1 MLMRRIVPIKFDRL
15 YLSALFTLALPII
28 IQNGISSSL
37 NAIDVMMLGQMG
49 EIPVAAV
56 GLANQV
62 FFLLSFMLFGI
73 SSGAG
78 IFSAQYWG
86 KNDLPGIRR
95 VLGMALMMTCGA
107 ALFFMIAALV
117 IPRTVLSI
125 YTADAAVI
133 ATGTEYLRIVGWS
146 YLLTAISFSFS
157 ATLRATGNVRL
168 PMVASV
174 TAIILKTSLSYV
186 LIFGKFGLPAMGVAG
201 AALAT
206 LLARGVECVLLLAL
220 TYRLKT
226 PAAARLAEMLD
237 IRKEFLAG
245 FLKLALPVAVNE
257 TLWSLGISV
266 YNLVYARIGTESIAA
281 INIAGTIEG
290 LAFVFFIGISDAT
303 SILIGNKI
311 GAGQDEAAYSYGQRS
326 LTLATLAALVV
337 GGLILALR
345 GPVLSLYAVSPQAL
359 EDASR
364 ILLVMGLA
372 LWVRISNMI
381 LVVGVLRSGGD
392 TRFGLIIDTGTVWGV
407 GVPLALLGAF
417 VLHLPV
423 YWVYLMVMSEEVVK
437 YIFLLIRFF
446 SRRWIHDV
454 TLVGQSP
461 A

>member
-1 MLMRRIVPIKFDRL
+1 MRRIVPIKFDRL